1 MNPTIRNIIAIVI
14 GLAVGMSLN
23 MGLIMSG
30 HALYPIDG
38 LNMDDPNVMEV
49 MAEIMP
55 TMGPKYFVFPFL
67 AHALGTL
74 FGAIVAAVVA
84 TNNKMRYALIIG
96 SFFLVGGVMMS
107 YQLHWK
113 PISFVLL
120 DIVLAY
126 IPMAWIGGKIA
137 MKMEKKG

>member
-1 MNPTIRNIIAIVI
+1 MNPTIRNIIAIII
-14 GLAVGMSLN
+14 GVAVGMSVN
-23 MGLIMSG
+23 WAFIISG
-30 HALYPIDG
+30 HVLFPIDG

-55 TMGPKYFVFPFL
+55 TMGPEYFVFPFL

-74 FGAIVAAVVA
+74 FGAIVAAVIA
-84 TNNKMRYALIIG
+84 SSNKVSFAMIIG
-96 SFFLVGGVMMS
+96 GLFLVGGVMMS

-113 PISFVLL
+113 PISFVII

-126 IPMAWIGGKIA
+126 IPMAWIGAKIA
-137 MKMEKKG
+137 MKMDKKG